1 MPGWSP
7 LAFRVLCIAACTTII
22 AAVLRGGLL
31 LLSLLCLAGTCLGC
45 VGLGELWEVGPGRVM
60 QHTSMTH

>member
-1 MPGWSP
+1 
-7 LAFRVLCIAACTTII
+7 
-22 AAVLRGGLL
+22 
-31 LLSLLCLAGTCLGC
+31 LGC